1 MKYAVISRSLGRTDT
16 SVRRKILRLKN
27 RDVTVTDPLA
37 DTSRPEPP
45 ALGRATGNSGNVLNV
60 RPGE

>member
-1 MKYAVISRSLGRTDT
+1 MKYAVISRSLGRTD
-16 SVRRKILRLKN
+16 SAVKRKILRLKN

-45 ALGRATGNSGNVLNV
+45 ALGRATGNSGN
-60 RPGE
+60 